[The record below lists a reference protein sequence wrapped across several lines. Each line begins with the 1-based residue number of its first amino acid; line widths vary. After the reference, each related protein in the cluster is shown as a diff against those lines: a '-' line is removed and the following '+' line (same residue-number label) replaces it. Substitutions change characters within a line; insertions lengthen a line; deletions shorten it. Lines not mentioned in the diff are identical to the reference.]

1 MVSRPT
7 AAGLFTDSWSPQESR
22 PWSSEGEMGSFSWSR
37 KGPASSVLA
46 VFSGVTKG
54 DRKGVMKATRG
65 VIEDLSCLG
74 LPGGHAHGR
83 EGLLLQSQAATVV
96 QHARLIQR
104 QPEQLIPHQFHDP
117 AAERRAQANAQRC
130 QDKAAAGQIHHT
142 GKLARAQGPHDAK
155 IPALQGLVQQHI

>member
-54 DRKGVMKATRG
+54 DLKGVMKATQG

-74 LPGGHAHGR
+74 LPGGHAYGC
-83 EGLLLQSQAATVV
+83 EGLLTSPVVLEGQLQSSPSALWPRV
-96 QHARLIQR
+96 
-104 QPEQLIPHQFHDP
+104 PELSPGGGGGRESGHSNI
-117 AAERRAQANAQRC
+117 AYCTRK
-130 QDKAAAGQIHHT
+130 DKRKRKDTSSNFPLLSFSIFT
-142 GKLARAQGPHDAK
+142 LTFFLAVL
-155 IPALQGLVQQHI
+155 AL